1 MFDVKVSV
9 ITNGLEKCTAF
20 AINANLVFIDSMQF
34 MNSSLDSL
42 VKICQIMILSIYLKN
57 LVVNC

>member
-9 ITNGLEKCTAF
+9 ITNGLEKCMAF